1 MAVAQERTAER
12 SNSESAQALQSEPA
26 VCRRLERLRQRL
38 VEERQRLVND
48 LDVSRRD
55 NWSRGGVADE
65 VDVATVEQDA
75 GTCLQ
80 AMASELGSLAQVD
93 DALLRMRDGTYGR
106 CEECGQLIAPAR
118 LRALPF
124 AALCRRCKEQE
135 ERGRP
140 PGESARPIGSRLT
153 ESHVQAYWSD
163 DVDESARHVRREA
176 VLRPA

>member
-12 SNSESAQALQSEPA
+12 NNSESAQALQLEPA
-26 VCRRLERLRQRL
+26 VCRRLERLRQQP
-38 VEERQRLVND
+38 VEERRRLVND

-75 GTCLQ
+75 GAVLQ

-93 DALLRMRDGTYGR
+93 DALHRMENGTYGL
-106 CEECGQLIAPAR
+106 CEECGQTIARAR

-124 AALCRRCKEQE
+124 ASLCRRCKEQE

-140 PGESARPIGSRLT
+140 SGKLGGSIGLRLT
-153 ESHVQAYWSD
+153 ESDVEAFWSD
-163 DVDESARHVRREA
+163 DNG
-176 VLRPA
+176 